1 MALPPRSGRK
11 PRLSGLLRVLLAPT
25 YGALIAL
32 SYALGWLFLE
42 RAFTP
47 RMLTATLY
55 FAIAG
60 TLSAGAGLI
69 GAKLLSKRRGS
80 ARIAAVLICLV
91 AGTAGFATLFF
102 TLDIVLTHHRLSE
115 IPIRISLLIL
125 GISGAGTVY
134 GLLATAAP
142 IILPLGVPV
151 IALFTVLIART
162 PR

>member
-1 MALPPRSGRK
+1 MRPCSGK
-11 PRLSGLLRVLLAPT
+11 DPRLSGLARALLAPAF
-25 YGALIAL
+25 GALIGL

-55 FAIAG
+55 FAVAG

-69 GAKLLSKRRGS
+69 GAHLLSKRRES
-80 ARIAAVLICLV
+80 ALIAVVAICLV
-91 AGTAGFATLFF
+91 AGTAGLAALFL
-102 TLDIVLTHHRLSE
+102 TLDMVLTHHRLSE
-115 IPIRISLLIL
+115 IPIRVSLIIL
-125 GISGAGTVY
+125 GISGAGAMYNV
-134 GLLATAAP
+134 LAIAAP
-142 IILPLGVPV
+142 LILPLGGPV

>member
-1 MALPPRSGRK
+1 MRPCSGK
-11 PRLSGLLRVLLAPT
+11 DPRLSGLVRALLAPAF
-25 YGALIAL
+25 GALIGL

-55 FAIAG
+55 FAVAG

-69 GAKLLSKRRGS
+69 GAHLLSKRRES
-80 ARIAAVLICLV
+80 ARIAVVAICLV
-91 AGTAGFATLFF
+91 AGTTGFAALFL

-115 IPIRISLLIL
+115 IPIRVSLIIL
-125 GISGAGTVY
+125 GISGAGALY
-134 GLLATAAP
+134 NLLAIAAP
-142 IILPLGVPV
+142 LILPLGVPV
-151 IALFTVLIART
+151 IALFAVLIART